1 MTVSRMRVL
10 LDCRMATWTGVGRYS
25 TGLARALARRDE
37 IELIQVVAAGQEA
50 PEAARDD
57 SGAKQ
62 ITASKHPFT
71 LGGARELS
79 RIAREVDP
87 DVSHCLHFPT
97 PLPAVHPLVVTM
109 HDLTP
114 LMVPGVMAS
123 PAKRAVYRWWN
134 HRAVSVADQIITD
147 AGFTL
152 AEIER
157 VFPRAAGRIT
167 AIPLGVD
174 DFVAGEVGQVPEH
187 LAALTAAPYLLSMGS
202 TRRHKDM
209 PTLLSAFAIVA
220 PRRPE
225 LRLLLVGTEEP
236 GYLSVTLPDPAP
248 AIRKRI
254 SFTGAVDDGALRA
267 LMAGAEVFAF
277 PSRYEG
283 YGLPPLEAM
292 ALGTPAVV
300 AEAASLPEVVGDAA
314 LTFEPGDAIGLAAR
328 IEQLLDDA
336 SLRERMSAAGLSR
349 ASELTW
355 AKTADAT
362 VAVYSE
368 AAAQQR

>member
-1 MTVSRMRVL
+1 MATTPLRVL
-10 LDCRMATWTGVGRYS
+10 LDSRMATWTGVGRYT
-25 TGLARALARRDE
+25 TGLARAVAARPD
-37 IELIQVVAAGQEA
+37 IELIQVVTAGEGT
-50 PEAARDD
+50 PEAARDG
-57 SGAKQ
+57 SVATQ

-87 DVSHCLHFPT
+87 DVTHCPHFPT

-114 LMVPGVMAS
+114 LLVPGVMPS
-123 PAKRAVYRWWN
+123 VAKRAAYRWWN
-134 HRAVSVADQIITD
+134 HRAVSVSDQIITD

-152 AEIER
+152 CEIER
-157 VFPRAAGRIT
+157 VFPHATGRIT

-174 DFVAGEVGQVPEH
+174 DFVAGAAGQLPEH
-187 LAALTAAPYLLSMGS
+187 LAALTSAPYVLSMGS
-202 TRRHKDM
+202 TRRHKDL

-220 PRRPE
+220 PLRPE

-236 GYLSVTLPDPAP
+236 GYLSVTLPDATP
-248 AIRKRI
+248 AIRQRI
-254 SFTGAVDDGALRA
+254 SFTGAVDDAALRA
-267 LMAGAEVFAF
+267 LMTGAEVFAF

-300 AEAASLPEVVGDAA
+300 AEAASLPEVVGDGA
-314 LTFEPGDAIGLAAR
+314 LTFEPGDAFGLSAR
-328 IEQLLDDA
+328 IEELLYDA
-336 SLRERMSAAGLSR
+336 SLRERMSAAGLTR

-355 AKTADAT
+355 ESTADAT
-362 VAVYSE
+362 EAVYRRAVARQS
-368 AAAQQR
+368 